1 MMGRIPAWVKAS
13 FVVLFFVSVFG
24 YAGTVDMEAAQATL
38 DLYCERVRDGIW
50 PDYRQEYSN
59 LCVRPYWN

>member
-1 MMGRIPAWVKAS
+1 MQRVVAWFKAS

-24 YAGTVDMEAAQATL
+24 YAVTVDMEEAQATL
-38 DLYCERVRDGIW
+38 DLYCERVRDGTW
-50 PDYRQEYSN
+50 PDYRGEYTN